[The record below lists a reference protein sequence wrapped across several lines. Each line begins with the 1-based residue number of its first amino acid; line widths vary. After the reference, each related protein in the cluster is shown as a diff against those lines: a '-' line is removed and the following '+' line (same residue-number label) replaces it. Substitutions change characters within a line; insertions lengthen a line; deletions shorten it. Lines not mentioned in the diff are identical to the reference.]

1 MGFNN
6 KFHLLFVED
15 PGAISLFIPII
26 EKFNKLRIHY
36 KLFVDGYAIDYFKNF
51 KDFKID
57 YTKLDQN
64 NFKKLRWSKI
74 QTVIVGTSENKNSL
88 AFLLIKSAEE
98 NKISSIGMIDSHIN
112 SSYRFKSDSNDPLKY
127 KPKYLML
134 PNEIALL
141 NFHNLGIKKSSMFV
155 IGHPFSNQKKI
166 TFNRNRLIRNL
177 LPKEALNK
185 TIIIFVSELSIGLNS
200 KDFIKSDEYKLQG
213 RGSSK
218 YRTNIVI
225 EEFLDSITRLSKNK
239 SLNIFKV
246 LRKHPKEDKDSLSEY
261 SKEFDFISTG
271 GNPEELVY
279 IADLVIGMS
288 SALLSQSIYQGTPTL
303 SIIPSIKE
311 IDWLPENILNNQ
323 LFAGTREQIDFKIK
337 KLLSL
342 KRKDFLSDYEIQFKS
357 TEFADS
363 FMEVLKKIE
372 VANI

>member
-1 MGFNN
+1 MRFNC

-26 EKFNKLRIHY
+26 EKFKKLDVSY
-36 KLFVDGYAIDYFKNF
+36 KLFVDGYAVDYFKNF
-51 KDFKID
+51 NDFRVE
-57 YTKLDQN
+57 YTRLDQD
-64 NFKKLRWSKI
+64 NFKKLTWSNI

-88 AFLLIKSAEE
+88 AFLLIKSAKE
-98 NKISSIGMIDSHIN
+98 KKVCSIGMIDSHTN

-127 KPKYLML
+127 KPNYLIL
-134 PNEIALL
+134 PNEIAFL
-141 NFHNLGIKKSSMFV
+141 NFHDLGIKKSSMFV
-155 IGHPFSNQKKI
+155 VGHPFSNQKKL
-166 TFNRNRLIRNL
+166 TTNRHRLVRKI
-177 LPKEALNK
+177 LPKDALNK
-185 TIIIFVSELSIGLNS
+185 TIIIFVSELSTGLNS

-218 YRTNIVI
+218 FRTNIVI
-225 EEFLDSITRLSKNK
+225 EEFLDSITRLSKKN

-246 LRKHPKEDKDSLSEY
+246 LRKHPKEDEDFLSEY
-261 SKEFDFISTG
+261 SKEFDFISNG

-323 LFAGTREQIDFKIK
+323 LFAVTREQIDFKINI
-337 KLLSL
+337 LLSL
-342 KRKDFLSDYEIQFKS
+342 TRKDFFSNYDFQFKLEDFS
-357 TEFADS
+357 DS
-363 FMEVLKKIE
+363 FMEVLKKIDN
-372 VANI
+372 VNI